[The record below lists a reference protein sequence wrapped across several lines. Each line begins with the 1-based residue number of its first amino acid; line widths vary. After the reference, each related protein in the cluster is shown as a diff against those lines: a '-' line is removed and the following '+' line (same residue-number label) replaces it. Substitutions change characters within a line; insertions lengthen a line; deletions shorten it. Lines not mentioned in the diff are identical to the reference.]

1 MLTLRTVMPSPIL
14 AWPKA
19 LWYMIM
25 PISGVIMIGYTI
37 RDLWLLFRGRM
48 TLDGEAVKEGHV

>member
-1 MLTLRTVMPSPIL
+1 MPSPIL

-25 PISGVIMIGYTI
+25 PIAGLIMIGYTL
-37 RDLWLLFRGRM
+37 RDLWLFSHGH
-48 TLDGEAVKEGHV
+48 TLLAGEAGKEGHA